1 MAEQDHP
8 DLFWAED
15 EVALRRKIDASG
27 RVGSIQ
33 LVSSYR
39 GFNLLAA
46 GDEYCA
52 VPQKLGAGT
61 TVIEQQRDHPEL
73 IWAEDEAALRHRINS
88 QRLWRRLD
96 PLQSD
101 TPLNIFGLPEV
112 LEIEPIHTCNLR
124 CIMCHVSYEKL
135 SKQRLDIKFLDH
147 IQGLEGKWAKLGSL
161 YEPVAHPDFDRIVR
175 GLTERG
181 MDIDLITNG
190 TLFTESLIERT
201 KDCNFVNVTIS
212 FDGIRPE
219 TYERIRGRANFAMAI
234 ERIRAFKRAV
244 KEHNPHCY
252 FQVNYTIM
260 RSNVDEID
268 EAVDFWE
275 AEGFDHIGFIGMV
288 KRDDN
293 PMLEQET
300 IEPVIDR
307 IDEKLRQAARK
318 IVNGRYRISVSSP
331 RLRQII
337 LGKGLSQNHGTR
349 TSGLVA
355 SDNPD
360 ARTPVT
366 PSEHFQNGEY
376 PGMQVDC
383 RSPFKFARL
392 SYDGNVYL
400 CHQFPVGSIYDKTLL
415 DIWHGEPAEHVRSL
429 VKGNVSV
436 CHACEYYQYCIK
448 ANEVDYRNPDN
459 FVSENKIKNVGF
471 SFPYSFVEWMNHYY
485 AAPCWVQL
493 TAADLADE
501 TAWYRKGLI
510 EADSLK
516 RLHKLAKQAPPPL
529 ETIPI
534 MDVTRLGRYLGYGVF
549 FHDGMLYGVPDRIW
563 PLDLTDRKTRERDEI
578 VSAASLGDLRAGIA
592 PRLRWFEFLKAMLI
606 DSIATFVLRRTNRL
620 NGKTLIDKIF
630 DQAKKS
636 RCV

>member
-1 MAEQDHP
+1 MTVSNSDSPRLLSSYKGFNLLVLGVKYCAVPQKLGPVDPLAEREDSSE
-8 DLFWAED
+8 LIWAEH
-15 EVALRRKIDASG
+15 EAALRQKIDASG

-61 TVIEQQRDHPEL
+61 TVIERQHDHPEL
-73 IWAEDEAALRHRINS
+73 IWAEDEGALRRKIDS

-96 PLQSD
+96 PVQSD

-190 TLFTESLIERT
+190 TLFTASLIERI
-201 KDCNFVNVTIS
+201 KDCNFANVTIS
-212 FDGIRPE
+212 FDGVRPE
-219 TYERIRGRANFAMAI
+219 TYERIRARANFVMAI
-234 ERIRAFKRAV
+234 ERI
-244 KEHNPHCY
+244 
-252 FQVNYTIM
+252 
-260 RSNVDEID
+260 
-268 EAVDFWE
+268 
-275 AEGFDHIGFIGMV
+275 
-288 KRDDN
+288 
-293 PMLEQET
+293 
-300 IEPVIDR
+300 
-307 IDEKLRQAARK
+307 
-318 IVNGRYRISVSSP
+318 
-331 RLRQII
+331 
-337 LGKGLSQNHGTR
+337 
-349 TSGLVA
+349 
-355 SDNPD
+355 
-360 ARTPVT
+360 
-366 PSEHFQNGEY
+366 
-376 PGMQVDC
+376 
-383 RSPFKFARL
+383 
-392 SYDGNVYL
+392 
-400 CHQFPVGSIYDKTLL
+400 PVGSIYDKTLL
-415 DIWHGEPAEHVRSL
+415 DIWHGESAEHVRNL
-429 VKGNVSV
+429 VKQNVSV

-448 ANEVDYRNPDN
+448 ANEVDYGNPGN

-493 TAADLADE
+493 TAADLADK

-516 RLHKLAKQAPPPL
+516 RIYKLAKQTPPPL
-529 ETIPI
+529 ETIPL
-534 MDVTRLGRYLGYGVF
+534 MDVTRLGRYLGYAVF

-563 PLDLTDRKTRERDEI
+563 PLDLTEQETQKRDDI
-578 VSAASLGDLRAGIA
+578 VAAASLMDLRVEITARLGMFEFGIA
-592 PRLRWFEFLKAMLI
+592 MAI
-606 DSIATFVLRRTNRL
+606 DSIATLVFQQHNRL
-620 NGKTLIDKIF
+620 SGTTLIDKIF
-630 DQAKKS
+630 DQAKKADAYEN
-636 RCV
+636 RR